1 MAHDD
6 EETTNETA
14 KKEKLIGFEP
24 IHNEDD
30 EIQYYWAIVPNSF
43 QYDAVIKTIA
53 KGLSFHQTMDVY
65 EEYQDKAG
73 MTRKMGNI
81 NRQEVTMLVQI
92 FCAEFLK
99 KMAEAMKFCWAF
111 AIALD
116 GGNKASVPYLD
127 IWIHFVL
134 GHELFNVHL
143 IECPMY
149 ESHTGDTMFDLTT
162 KILDVL
168 CPNWKDKVIS
178 VTTDGAS
185 NMTDCHVGMVRQV

>member
-1 MAHDD
+1 
-6 EETTNETA
+6 
-14 KKEKLIGFEP
+14 
-24 IHNEDD
+24 
-30 EIQYYWAIVPNSF
+30 
-43 QYDAVIKTIA
+43 
-53 KGLSFHQTMDVY
+53 MDVY

-99 KMAEAMKFCWAF
+99 KMAEAMKFCWAC

-127 IWIHFVL
+127 IRICFVL

-143 IECPMY
+143 IACLCMN
-149 ESHTGDTMFDLTT
+149 H
-162 KILDVL
+162 IL
-168 CPNWKDKVIS
+168 VII
-178 VTTDGAS
+178 
-185 NMTDCHVGMVRQV
+185 CFI